1 MISCSQAV
9 KQLWDYIEGAVEG
22 PQRAALEEHLSV
34 CRRCCG
40 EMEFGEELKTFLA
53 EYGDVELPDYV
64 RQRLTS
70 FIDTLEGGQ

>member
-40 EMEFGEELKTFLA
+40 EMEFSEELRTFLA

-70 FIDTLEGGQ
+70 FLDTL